1 MGELKQ
7 KAYADAVTAST
18 VTAQHGRTTGM
29 DIHAIVRELNAA
41 LGSTLVAALSGSKDR
56 ELPSRWAKPD
66 GPEPRDQFANRLQ
79 FAHRQWALLA
89 AADGDRVARQ
99 WFIGGNPL
107 LKEAT
112 PITAI
117 REDRHDAVARA
128 VAVFITGDIDE

>member
-1 MGELKQ
+1 M
-7 KAYADAVTAST
+7 TAST
-18 VTAQHGRTTGM
+18 VTAQRERTTEM
-29 DIHAIVRELNAA
+29 DIHDIVRALNAT

-56 ELPSRWAKPD
+56 ELPRRWAKPG
-66 GPEPRDQFANRLQ
+66 GPEPRGQFANRLQ

-89 AADGDRVARQ
+89 AADGDQVARQ

-107 LKEAT
+107 LNGAT

-128 VAVFITGDIDE
+128 VVVFIAGDIDE